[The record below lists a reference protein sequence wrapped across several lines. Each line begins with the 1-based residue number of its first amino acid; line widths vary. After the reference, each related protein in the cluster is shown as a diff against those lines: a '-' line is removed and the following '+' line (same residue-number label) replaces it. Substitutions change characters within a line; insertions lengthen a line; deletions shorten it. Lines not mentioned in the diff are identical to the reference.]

1 MAQPIAC
8 DICQAEEA
16 IQMLTNLHDGT
27 VLAVGAMC
35 LPAFYGHSVLTV
47 MQAGVHKGPAGKCQ
61 ACRRVHERMTTPVA
75 PAGTRHDDAV
85 PGATAEA
92 PPAVDTGALTD
103 ENPVTGDMETY
114 PADSDAGVQ

>member
-8 DICQAEEA
+8 DICTTEQAV
-16 IQMLTNLHDGT
+16 QMLTNLQDGT
-27 VLAVGAMC
+27 VLAIGAAC
-35 LPAFYGHSVLTV
+35 LPDFYGHSLLVV
-47 MQAGVHKGPAGKCQ
+47 MDAGQHKGPAGKCQ
-61 ACRRVHERMTTPVA
+61 ACRRVHERMTTPPA
-75 PAGTRHDDAV
+75 PAGTGHDGSV

-114 PADSDAGVQ
+114 PADGDAADQ